1 MSTKLYLIES
11 IHANN
16 DADERQVDVV
26 MIPAEGD
33 EVNQPEYFSFSRQQ
47 FRIVEYGDIHEGQY
61 VFYNDSPGDGA
72 AMFSDGTQTLYAQR
86 EIALS
91 DYLRTTLLMRA
102 SMGVQGIVE
111 DHKTTTYTDA
121 VVTSYH
127 VNVGHGNCSVIL
139 IRQRK
144 SHQIWMVDCAL
155 YEAPNQVVVSWTNH
169 EATFE
174 SCLDAIASE
183 LGMGRQ
189 SLYIGHFLLT
199 HMHYDHYNGLKYLIN
214 KGLVNRRTI
223 FYVNLHYQMPSKN
236 LNEILQLMV
245 DKNFNHII
253 EPLPCNSTSSIR
265 ILHPDRRIYRN
276 QNSILVSASPYRLES
291 NPNNSSAVYAILL
304 AGKTMIFPGD
314 LEQEG
319 FDEMT
324 KSETCRPVWKNTNYL
339 AASHHCSLN
348 GLPIKRCQN
357 EHKLR
362 NPLRCC
368 RQHLNF
374 VVIMGRDG
382 AYNGIYS
389 KRAIYAYDICTKKG
403 VYATDDDSI
412 ISTPAYLLL
421 EWNKDLITPY

>member
-1 MSTKLYLIES
+1 
-11 IHANN
+11 
-16 DADERQVDVV
+16 
-26 MIPAEGD
+26 
-33 EVNQPEYFSFSRQQ
+33 
-47 FRIVEYGDIHEGQY
+47 
-61 VFYNDSPGDGA
+61 
-72 AMFSDGTQTLYAQR
+72 MFSDGTQTLYAQR

-102 SMGVQGIVE
+102 TQSGQGIVE
-111 DHKTTTYTDA
+111 DNKTTTYTDA

-127 VNVGHGNCSVIL
+127 VNVGHGNCSIIL
-139 IRQRK
+139 IRQDER
-144 SHQIWMVDCAL
+144 HQIWMVDCAL
-155 YEAPNQVVVSWTNH
+155 YEAPNLVVSWTNH

-174 SCLDAIASE
+174 SCLDDIASD
-183 LGMGRQ
+183 LGTERQ
-189 SLYIGHFLLT
+189 SLFIGRFLLT

-223 FYVNLHYQMPSKN
+223 FYLNLHYQMPSKN

-245 DKNFNHII
+245 DKNFNHIV
-253 EPLPCNSTSSIR
+253 EPLCCNSTSSIR
-265 ILHPDRRIYRN
+265 ILHPDCRIYRN

-304 AGKTMIFPGD
+304 AGRTMIFPGD

-324 KSETCRPVWKNTNYL
+324 KYEACRLVWKNTNYL

-357 EHKLR
+357 VHKLR

-368 RQHLNF
+368 RQNLNL

-382 AYNGIYS
+382 SYYGIYS
-389 KRAIYAYDICTKKG
+389 KRAIYA
-403 VYATDDDSI
+403 
-412 ISTPAYLLL
+412 
-421 EWNKDLITPY
+421 